1 MKKIFNTDLNINNV
15 GEEHTLYGWVSKIR
29 NLGSLVFVD
38 LRDRSGIM
46 QVVFNDTDKD
56 LLEASSNLKNEY
68 CIKVVGIVNKRS
80 SINPN
85 MPTGEIELIANSLE
99 ILSTSIV
106 LPFNI
111 NDENVSENLA
121 LKYRYLELRK
131 ERLQKNLI
139 MRSKI
144 CSVVRNYLDKNGFIE
159 IETPMLCRST
169 PEGARDYVVP
179 SRINKG
185 TFYALPQ
192 SPQIFKQLL
201 MIGGFERYYQIA
213 KCFRDEDLR
222 ADRQPEFTQIDMEM
236 SFANEEDVFEVAE
249 GMLREVVYQVKG
261 ITLDK
266 FPRITYRDAMNLYGT
281 DKPDTRY
288 EMLLHDVT
296 HIFKDTAFTIFDNA
310 IKDNG
315 VVKCIKVDG
324 GNSSVIRALVK
335 RDLVRVVEKEVYRY
349 NDESI
354 VKSENIT
361 LNKEQREAVD
371 AVVSNIN
378 TNNTYLLYGVTGS
391 GKTEVYINIID
402 SVIKMGK
409 NAIMLVPEISLTPQI
424 VSRFRNR
431 FKSDVAVMHSGMSDA
446 ERYDEYR
453 KIKNG
458 DVKIVVGARS
468 AVFSPFDNIG
478 VIIIDE
484 EQVTSYKQDNNP
496 RYHTRDVALFRC
508 KYHNCP
514 LVLGSATPSLESF
527 ARAKKGVYK
536 LLTLK
541 NRANSKKMPVI
552 KIVDLKKEHSASYIG
567 DTLKS
572 EIIDRLNKKEQVLLL
587 LNRRG
592 YSSMVTCKNCG
603 YTVMCPNCDISLTY
617 HKSSDMLR
625 CHYCSYALKVYDSCP
640 KCHCKD
646 FRDYGIGTEKL
657 EEEVRKLFGA
667 RVVRMDLD
675 TTSNKKSHNKIIK
688 DFMDYKYDVLVGT
701 QMIAKGLDFPNVTLV
716 GVINADSSL
725 NVPDFR
731 SSEYT
736 FELLTQVSG
745 RAGRSDKEGSVVIQ
759 TYNKDHYSIVYA
771 KEHDYY
777 GFFNYEMNIRKKLKY
792 PPYYYLSL
800 IRILS
805 KDYDMCMKEANK
817 VGNYLKSNLG
827 DDYIVLGPSIAN
839 TFKVNNIYHFQCIVK
854 YKNEDKLY
862 RTLKCLDDIYK
873 SNSKVRLEID
883 NSPVRM

>member
-46 QVVFNDTDKD
+46 QVVFNDTDKA

-85 MPTGEIELIANSLE
+85 MPTGEIELIAKALE

-324 GNSSVIRALVK
+324 GAYTYTR
-335 RDLVRVVEKEVYRY
+335 KEIDYL
-349 NDESI
+349 
-354 VKSENIT
+354 T
-361 LNKEQREAVD
+361 LE
-371 AVVSNIN
+371 
-378 TNNTYLLYGVTGS
+378 
-391 GKTEVYINIID
+391 
-402 SVIKMGK
+402 
-409 NAIMLVPEISLTPQI
+409 
-424 VSRFRNR
+424 
-431 FKSDVAVMHSGMSDA
+431 
-446 ERYDEYR
+446 
-453 KIKNG
+453 
-458 DVKIVVGARS
+458 
-468 AVFSPFDNIG
+468 
-478 VIIIDE
+478 
-484 EQVTSYKQDNNP
+484 
-496 RYHTRDVALFRC
+496 
-508 KYHNCP
+508 
-514 LVLGSATPSLESF
+514 
-527 ARAKKGVYK
+527 AKK
-536 LLTLK
+536 
-541 NRANSKKMPVI
+541 
-552 KIVDLKKEHSASYIG
+552 
-567 DTLKS
+567 
-572 EIIDRLNKKEQVLLL
+572 
-587 LNRRG
+587 
-592 YSSMVTCKNCG
+592 
-603 YTVMCPNCDISLTY
+603 
-617 HKSSDMLR
+617 
-625 CHYCSYALKVYDSCP
+625 
-640 KCHCKD
+640 
-646 FRDYGIGTEKL
+646 
-657 EEEVRKLFGA
+657 FGA
-667 RVVRMDLD
+667 KAL
-675 TTSNKKSHNKIIK
+675 
-688 DFMDYKYDVLVGT
+688 
-701 QMIAKGLDFPNVTLV
+701 AW
-716 GVINADSSL
+716 
-725 NVPDFR
+725 
-731 SSEYT
+731 
-736 FELLTQVSG
+736 
-745 RAGRSDKEGSVVIQ
+745 
-759 TYNKDHYSIVYA
+759 
-771 KEHDYY
+771 
-777 GFFNYEMNIRKKLKY
+777 LKY
-792 PPYYYLSL
+792 EDNSFTGG
-800 IRILS
+800 IT
-805 KDYDMCMKEANK
+805 K
-817 VGNYLKSNLG
+817 
-827 DDYIVLGPSIAN
+827 
-839 TFKVNNIYHFQCIVK
+839 NIE
-854 YKNEDKLY
+854 EDKLEQ
-862 RTLKCLDDIYK
+862 LKEYLNINNNDIVFFIADKLKVANTSLGGIRINIARKMNLIDKDKLNFLWVVDFPMFEYSESENRFIAAHHPFTMPESLEALDNKETCLARSYDIVINGYELA
-873 SNSKVRLEID
+873 SGSVRIHDANMQKQVFEKLGLTDLDIKRKFGFFVDAFKYGAPPHAGIAPGLDRLTMVLMGTENIKDVIAFPKIQNASDLMSEAPNVIDESQLEELSIKLK
-883 NSPVRM
+883 